1 MALLPELFADFV
13 GELPVVAPRPAASM
27 PLTPQAFAELLVTS
41 HILHNAAQEQ
51 LALLV
56 NALDGGPRCVAAAG
70 DNGIVLHARSATA
83 LDDDRLP
90 GARLFTD
97 AEQALPALLGRTREI
112 CAAVQRTRSDTR
124 ALVARAR
131 ELRTQVE
138 AAIPS
143 DRDRKSGPTGE
154 DAF

>member
-56 NALDGGPRCVAAAG
+56 K
-70 DNGIVLHARSATA
+70 
-83 LDDDRLP
+83 
-90 GARLFTD
+90 
-97 AEQALPALLGRTREI
+97 
-112 CAAVQRTRSDTR
+112 
-124 ALVARAR
+124 RAR
-131 ELRTQVE
+131 WRATV
-138 AAIPS
+138 
-143 DRDRKSGPTGE
+143 RRRRG
-154 DAF
+154 